1 MSIIKRPYEISVWR
15 DVLTNNSGT
24 TTPTALP
31 NIDYT
36 SENLTSPV
44 DSAYENGLYLQEEKI
59 AVIGSN
65 TMTSQNKVSEPVL
78 HLDVKGTTTLTFDIY
93 RRYYDNQ
100 TGELV
105 ENPFFQYIQNEQKIK
120 LYYDDGTS
128 EDKWRDFI
136 ITSIS
141 PESTNYKVTVIATDA
156 AVMELSKIGF
166 NKTFNSELQN
176 NTDTIS
182 NLARHAL
189 DETVWE
195 LDNSSEEIKQFQT
208 DNLVRLKVKQNVY
221 FYLYSND
228 NHTVDSTYKAYIT
241 ADNYVYGFYS
251 ELAQSTENIKDIHI
265 IFLADTIS
273 KDTTNHRYNITTREA
288 TNADFID
295 NVLQNN
301 YFAAADIN
309 KFGHPN
315 WMTYKNV
322 NIPDT
327 YFKVSNPI
335 GNNIVINFL
344 KKGEKLIQNQLTC
357 YDSILNRYVKKYTKN
372 GDSRQYYGY
381 EDAEYTVEPLVQNLI
396 TNGEKEVSLDGWLL
410 AEEEYVRSVKLQLS
424 QIQSNA
430 SVSTD
435 RKNYNSFPAIK
446 INTNATVND
455 LSGHIGTDPNGR
467 TLKAQKTHFTNFL
480 LNTGFNDN
488 RTIINNLKINDKFRI
503 QINVE
508 NSNSPLENLVG
519 LHPYIVRLPS
529 GINSSN
535 LITNLSS
542 IGVTMEKSA
551 NGYKM
556 IVTNNPII
564 VNFSYIPEEYR
575 MYDYEHA
582 WYFTHNLTYN
592 TNLAPYAEGNLVPVY
607 LKKHDNSNTYTK
619 SPIFYC
625 PYWRLYDYKYNSLID
640 NSVDWAFSSSD
651 DINWDGTYEA
661 STGIFYLTT
670 GGENNLL
677 SYLQGTESKFTPLD
691 FCIISDLSDFIQWS
705 DTTTNFTYNNPNSG
719 NVTVPLHLKIKDTA
733 FSSYSDFFVMFTNIN
748 NAAANIFLRP
758 SNINSEA
765 DWGNW
770 LIASQQYRESY
781 QYNYNGVRFYK
792 MGYFTT
798 RSFDNNA
805 HVTTGSNF
813 INING
818 GCSGEV
824 TMNNNTQR
832 IWSGINLIDLGAIL
846 RVRNIWKLI
855 HYEPSENGNGQE
867 IPQAYCTFE
876 TEGTYKGLIQQTI
889 GDCTVN
895 YVPNVGN
902 RNTKMTYTY
911 NTSNLLQDD
920 LNAQENII
928 LFSNYGNYA
937 TDQSLISGYRELVL
951 SHILLT
957 RYYKDSSG
965 NVVTPETI
973 PAASTRTIYKYF
985 NDTYGRTSINDVQK
999 SDDILYDYQGYT
1011 KDSTFIP
1018 QMNLEGL
1025 AYSSITTTESN
1036 LFNILQKLCEIF
1048 NCWLKIS
1055 LEHDNNGRIILE
1067 NGKPKGKVSFHKYIG
1082 DNLSYGF
1089 VKGLNLENL
1098 QRTDVSDEITTKM
1111 IVKQNSNEFGKD
1123 KICTINRSTFNSLG
1137 TNEIYNF
1144 DYYINKG
1151 ILESNIYDILQN
1163 HYGKPLNQ
1171 IKTQILSLQEDIKQ
1185 LAVTITQLRSERDY
1199 YKTQYVS
1206 ATGQVTS
1213 YREYFE
1219 TLTGKTYIYYLN
1231 NTASMNTSWSNN
1243 GLISLYEE
1251 YKEKIKYFTSIQDFA
1266 YKKWQEYENQYNE
1279 NYDNYVKKNKLISIL
1294 AEHRSK
1300 IMKEFYNIYHA
1311 YIHEGSWISEDYLD
1325 DDKYYFAATDV
1336 LNTSAQPKVTYSFNV
1351 VDIGALDEFKGYN
1364 FKLGDKT
1371 FVEDTEFFGYQE
1383 DGVTPYREE
1392 VTISG
1397 MEINLDSPDKNT
1409 ITIQNYR
1416 TQFQD
1421 LFQRIAATIQAVE
1434 YHTGNYR
1441 NTKSD
1446 KL

>member
-15 DVLTNNSGT
+15 DVLTNDSGT
-24 TTPTALP
+24 NTPTALP

-59 AVIGSN
+59 AIIGSN

-228 NHTVDSTYKAYIT
+228 NYTVDSTYKAYIT
-241 ADNYVYGFYS
+241 ENNYVYGFYS

-301 YFAAADIN
+301 YFAAADVN
-309 KFGHPN
+309 KFDHPN
-315 WMTYKNV
+315 WATYKNV

-327 YFKVSNPI
+327 YFKVSNQTI
-335 GNNIVINFL
+335 SDDIVINFL

-357 YDSILNRYVKKYTKN
+357 YDPILNRYVKKYTKN
-372 GDSRQYYGY
+372 GDNRQYYGY

-396 TNGEKEVSLDGWLL
+396 TNGEKEVSLDGWLT
-410 AEEEYVRSVKLQLS
+410 AEEECVRQVKLQLS
-424 QIQSNA
+424 QIQSDPL
-430 SVSTD
+430 VSTD
-435 RKNYNSFPAIK
+435 RKNYSSFPTIK
-446 INTNATVND
+446 INTDATISNMEGITGQNPE
-455 LSGHIGTDPNGR
+455 GHI
-467 TLKAQKTHFTNFL
+467 LQAQRTHFTNFI

-488 RTIINNLKINDKFRI
+488 KNIINNLKVNDKFRM

-508 NSNSPLENLVG
+508 QSEQSVSGLKELVG
-519 LHPYIVRLPS
+519 LHPYILRLPS
-529 GINSSN
+529 GVNSSN
-535 LITNLSS
+535 LSTNLSS
-542 IGVTMEKSA
+542 IGVTITKS
-551 NGYKM
+551 GYNAT
-556 IVTNNPII
+556 VTNNPII

-575 MYDYEHA
+575 MYDYDHA
-582 WYFTHNLTYN
+582 WYFNYNHTTNTATYK
-592 TNLAPYAEGNLVPVY
+592 TNLAPYAEGNLVPIY
-607 LKKHDNSNTYTK
+607 LKKHNDDVYTQV
-619 SPIFYC
+619 PIFYC
-625 PYWRLYDYKYNSLID
+625 PYWRLYDYKYNNLID
-640 NSVDWAFSSSD
+640 NSNSTAFSSSGGSG
-651 DINWDGTYEA
+651 WDGTYAA
-661 STGIFYLTT
+661 SIGIFYLTT
-670 GGENNLL
+670 AGENNLL
-677 SYLQGTESKFTPLD
+677 SYLQGTESRFAPLD
-691 FCIISDLSDFIQWS
+691 FCIISDLNDFIQWS
-705 DTTTNFTYNNPNSG
+705 DITTNFIYNNPNVG
-719 NVTVPLHLKIKDTA
+719 DITVPLHLKIKENIFDL
-733 FSSYSDFFVMFTNIN
+733 YSDFFVMFTNIN
-748 NAAANIFLRP
+748 DSGESIFLRP
-758 SNINSEA
+758 DGIDTEA
-765 DWGNW
+765 KWLDWLGK
-770 LIASQQYRESY
+770 ARYYRESY
-781 QYNYNGVRFYK
+781 HYYKINDIVFYK
-792 MGYFTT
+792 KGYFTT
-798 RSFDNNA
+798 
-805 HVTTGSNF
+805 SNF
-813 INING
+813 IMINN
-818 GCSGEV
+818 GCEGSVEL
-824 TMNNNTQR
+824 NNANTSR
-832 IWSGINLIDLGAIL
+832 TWSGITFTDLEAIL
-846 RVRNIWKLI
+846 RVRNIWKLV
-855 HYEPSENGNGQE
+855 HYEPSKNENDRE

-876 TEGTYKGLIQQTI
+876 TEGTYKGLIQQTV
-889 GDCTVN
+889 GDYNVN
-895 YVPNVGN
+895 YVPSTGN
-902 RNTKMTYTY
+902 KNTKITYTY
-911 NTSNLLQDD
+911 DASNLLQDD
-920 LNAQENII
+920 LNEQENII

-937 TDQSLISGYRELVL
+937 TDQSLTSGHRELVL

-957 RYYKDSSG
+957 RYYKDSNG
-965 NVVTPETI
+965 KVVTPETI

-999 SDDILYDYQGYT
+999 SSDILYDYQGYI

-1025 AYSSITTTESN
+1025 AYNSITTTESN

-1055 LEHDNNGRIILE
+1055 LEHDSNGRIILE
-1067 NGKPKGKVSFHKYIG
+1067 NGKPKGKISFHKYIG

-1089 VKGLNLENL
+1089 IKGLNLESL

-1123 KICTINRSTFNSLG
+1123 KICTINRSTFNPLG

-1151 ILESNIYDILQN
+1151 ILESNIYDILQTY
-1163 HYGKPLNQ
+1163 YGKPLNQ

-1185 LAVTITQLRSERDY
+1185 LAVTITQLQSERDY
-1199 YKTQYVS
+1199 YKTQYNS
-1206 ATGQVTS
+1206 ATGQITS
-1213 YREYFE
+1213 YKEYFE
-1219 TLTGKTYIYYLN
+1219 TLTGKSYIYYLN
-1231 NTASMNTSWSNN
+1231 NMSSMNNAWKND

-1251 YKEKIKYFTSIQDFA
+1251 YKEKIKYFISIQDFA
-1266 YKKWQEYENQYNE
+1266 YRKWQEYESQYNE
-1279 NYDNYVKKNKLISIL
+1279 SYNNYMKKNKLILIL
-1294 AEHRSK
+1294 TEHRSK

-1311 YIHEGSWISEDYLD
+1311 YIHESSWISEDYLD

-1397 MEINLDSPDKNT
+1397 MEVNLDSPDKNT